1 METSLFVSGALGV
14 VVLILVFLLIGSFN
28 QLVTRRNRVR
38 NAWSQIDVQLKRRHD
53 LVPNLV
59 NTVHGY
65 MKHEQE
71 IFERI
76 AQARTM
82 AIAAGN
88 QIDQRAAAEN
98 MLTSAMRSLFAV
110 AEAYPVLKADGN
122 MRILQEELSSTENR
136 IAYARQFYNDAVME
150 YNTNC
155 DTFPGILTASMFGF
169 HQELSFQLD
178 TPQERQVPLVQ
189 F

>member
-1 METSLFVSGALGV
+1 MDITLLVIGALGF
-14 VVLILVFLLIGSFN
+14 VVLILLILIVGSYN
-28 QLVTRRNRVR
+28 KLVTRRNRVR

-53 LVPNLV
+53 LIPNLV
-59 NTVHGY
+59 NTARGY
-65 MKHEQE
+65 MKHEQQ

-82 AIAAGN
+82 AITAGN

-110 AEAYPVLKADGN
+110 AEAYPVLKADST
-122 MRILQEELSSTENR
+122 MRMLQEELSSTENR
-136 IAYARQFYNDAVME
+136 IAYARQFYNDSVME
-150 YNTNC
+150 YNTGC
-155 DTFPGILTASMFGF
+155 ETFPGNITAGLFGF
-169 HQELSFQLD
+169 HQELLFQLD
-178 TPQERQVPLVQ
+178 SPQERQVPLVQ

>member
-1 METSLFVSGALGV
+1 
-14 VVLILVFLLIGSFN
+14 
-28 QLVTRRNRVR
+28 
-38 NAWSQIDVQLKRRHD
+38 
-53 LVPNLV
+53 
-59 NTVHGY
+59 
-65 MKHEQE
+65 
-71 IFERI
+71 
-76 AQARTM
+76 M

-122 MRILQEELSSTENR
+122 MRILQEELSSAENR

-155 DTFPGILTASMFGF
+155 ETFPGILTASMFGF

-178 TPQERQVPLVQ
+178 APQERQVPLVQ